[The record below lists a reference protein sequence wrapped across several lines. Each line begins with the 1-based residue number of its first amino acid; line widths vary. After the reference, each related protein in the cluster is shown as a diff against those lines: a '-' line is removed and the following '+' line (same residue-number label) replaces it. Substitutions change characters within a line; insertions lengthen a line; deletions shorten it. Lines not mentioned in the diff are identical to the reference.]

1 MTNNYSEYYDQ
12 IQEYNIIDDLFFHKV
27 MEDAGAA
34 EELLQI
40 ILGDKSIKVISCTPQ
55 YSLRNIGNRSVVLD
69 LLCEDA
75 DGRFFNV
82 EIQQADNTDHQKRM
96 RYHISNLDTR
106 ITEKGVDFADLPEV
120 FSIMISKFDIFKLG
134 KTVYHIDRVLREKGS
149 VEDNGVHEIYVNAT
163 GNDKS
168 EVTELMQYVLDSNGF
183 DPRFPRISSRV
194 QYFKQDNGGTR
205 GMGKTIAELR
215 AEGRAEGL
223 AEGMEKGIEKGMAKG
238 IQKGMAKAT
247 AEVLKNL
254 GISQEEY
261 RAILKSKA
269 AKQKAD

>member
-1 MTNNYSEYYDQ
+1 MSENYSEYYDQ
-12 IQEYNIIDDLFFHKV
+12 IQDYNIIDDLFFHKV

-34 EELLQI
+34 EELLQV
-40 ILGDKSIKVISCTPQ
+40 ILGDKNIKVISCTPQ
-55 YSLRNIGNRSVVLD
+55 YSLRNIGNRSVILD

-106 ITEKGVDFADLPEV
+106 ITEKGVDFAELPEV
-120 FSIMISKFDIFKLG
+120 FSIMISKFDIFKIG

-149 VEDNGVHEIYVNAT
+149 VEDNGVHEIYVYAK
-163 GNDKS
+163 GGDKS
-168 EVTELMQYVLDSNGF
+168 EVTDLMKYVLDSNGF
-183 DPRFPRISSRV
+183 NPQFPRISSRV

-215 AEGRAEGL
+215 AEGRAEG
-223 AEGMEKGIEKGMAKG
+223 MSKGIQKGMAKG
-238 IQKGMAKAT
+238 MEKGMAKAT

-261 RAILKSKA
+261 RTILKSKA
-269 AKQKAD
+269 AEQNED